1 MKSID
6 LTLVAG
12 SRPELLQRTLESFK
26 KHVFGFVPIS
36 QVFVNIDR
44 YGGTESDRNESIE
57 IILNFFPDAC
67 VSTPTISSFGSAV
80 KHLWSLPQ
88 TENFLHLEDD
98 WVAIQDIRLDRLR
111 FPPDARTKQWLL
123 VKPQVSQSILTSY
136 RFRPVRGIP
145 FFLPNPSR
153 PAFATSPSILNSAF
167 AHRVSQLMKPDL
179 NPEKQMFNGLNPSL
193 ETDLKNFRS
202 QALVSWWEKPLIID
216 IGREWQKARGI
227 QVEIVNG
234 IHGYK
239 HIEKEA

>member
-1 MKSID
+1 MNSID

-36 QVFVNIDR
+36 KVFVNIDR
-44 YGGTESDRNESIE
+44 HGGSESDRSECVE
-57 IILNFFPDAC
+57 IILSFFPDAC
-67 VSTPTISSFGSAV
+67 VSTPSISSFGSAV

-98 WVAIQDIRLDRLR
+98 WVAIQDIRLDRLKL
-111 FPPDARTKQWLL
+111 PPVARTKQWFL

-145 FFLPNPSR
+145 FFLPNPTS
-153 PAFATSPSILNSAF
+153 PAFTTSPSILNSAF

-193 ETDLKNFRS
+193 EEELKNFRS
-202 QALVSWWEKPLIID
+202 KALVSWWEKPLITD

-234 IHGYK
+234 IHGYRD
-239 HIEKEA
+239 IEKEA

>member
-1 MKSID
+1 VKSID

-26 KHVFGFVPIS
+26 KHVFGFIPIS
-36 QVFVNIDR
+36 QVFVNIDLH
-44 YGGTESDRNESIE
+44 GGTESDRNKCIE
-57 IILNFFPDAC
+57 IILNFFPDAR
-67 VSTPTISSFGSAV
+67 VSTPTVSSFGSAV

-98 WVAIQDIRLDRLR
+98 WVAIQDIRIDRLKL
-111 FPPDARTKQWLL
+111 PQDARTKQWFL

-145 FFLPNPSR
+145 FFLPNPSS
-153 PAFATSPSILNSAF
+153 PAFTTSPSILNSAF
-167 AHRVSQLMKPDL
+167 AHRVSRMMKPDL
-179 NPEKQMFNGLNPSL
+179 NPEKQMFNGLNPLL
-193 ETDLKNFRS
+193 EKELNNFRS
-202 QALVSWWEKPLIID
+202 KALVSWWQKPLIID

-234 IHGYK
+234 IHGYRNTK
-239 HIEKEA
+239 KDA